1 MQQILKNKLFISTAC
16 LVLAA
21 VLSFILLPKMYE
33 DKTATANVLVLNQT
47 VAEGTEITEK
57 LLSTAE
63 VGAFGLSGAVATDK
77 EQVIGM
83 VATSTIFEGEYL
95 TKNRLALAEEYKK
108 SASGAV
114 LADGQFLLVLKIPS
128 TSSGLAGQLRGAA
141 LVDVYTTVEVEN
153 GAIKT
158 EKILSQISVKHVLNS
173 KLESLDDLGERMTE
187 EEAGVK
193 DDTDYTPV
201 YIVVTVNEA
210 QAKTLIALEK
220 AENFHLTLTRAGD

>member
-1 MQQILKNKLFISTAC
+1 MQKILKNKLFISTAC

-21 VLSFILLPKMYE
+21 VLSFALLPKMYE

-63 VGAFGLSGAVATDK
+63 VGAFGLSEAIFSDK
-77 EQVIGM
+77 QQVIGM
-83 VATSTIFEGEYL
+83 VATSTIYEGEYL
-95 TKNRLALAEEYKK
+95 TKNRLVPADKYKK

-114 LADGQFLLVLKIPS
+114 LADGQFLLALKIPS
-128 TSSGLAGQLRGAA
+128 TSSGLSGQLRGAA
-141 LVDVYTTVEVEN
+141 LVDVYTTVEDEN

-158 EKILSQISVKHVLNS
+158 EKALSQISVKRVLNS
-173 KLESLDDLGERMTE
+173 KLESLDDLDKQMTE
-187 EEAGVK
+187 EADDVK
-193 DDTDYTPV
+193 DDTDYAPV
-201 YIVVTVNEA
+201 YIVVTVDEA

-220 AENFHLTLTRAGD
+220 AENFHLTLTRAGE

>member
-1 MQQILKNKLFISTAC
+1 MQKILKNKLFISTAC

-21 VLSFILLPKMYE
+21 VLSFVLLPKMYE
-33 DKTATANVLVLNQT
+33 NKSATVNVLVLNHT
-47 VAEGTEITEK
+47 VVEGTEITED
-57 LLSTAE
+57 LLITAE

-95 TKNRLALAEEYKK
+95 TKNRLVSAEKYEK

-114 LADGQFLLVLKIPS
+114 LADGQFLLALKIPS
-128 TSSGLAGQLRGAA
+128 TSSGLARMLRGEA
-141 LVDVYTTVEVEN
+141 LVDVYTTVEDEN

-158 EKILSQISVKHVLNS
+158 EKALAQISVKHVLNS
-173 KLESLDDLGERMTE
+173 KLESLDDLDESLSE
-187 EEAGVK
+187 ESDGVK
-193 DDTDYTPV
+193 DEADYTPV
-201 YIVVTVNEA
+201 YIVVTVDET

-220 AENFHLTLTRAGD
+220 AENFHLALTRAGD

>member
-1 MQQILKNKLFISTAC
+1 MQKILKNKLFISTAC

-21 VLSFILLPKMYE
+21 VLSFVLLPKIYE

-83 VATSTIFEGEYL
+83 VATSTIYEGEYL
-95 TKNRLALAEEYKK
+95 TKNRLAPAEEYKK

-141 LVDVYTTVEVEN
+141 LVDVYTTVEDEN

-158 EKILSQISVKHVLNS
+158 EKVLSQISVKHVLNS
-173 KLESLDDLGERMTE
+173 KLERLDDLGERRTE
-187 EEAGVK
+187 ETDSVK

-201 YIVVTVNEA
+201 YIVVTVDEA

-220 AENFHLTLTRAGD
+220 AENFHLTLTRAGG

>member
-1 MQQILKNKLFISTAC
+1 MQKILKNKLFISTAC

-21 VLSFILLPKMYE
+21 VLSFVLLPKIYE
-33 DKTATANVLVLNQT
+33 DETATANVLVLNQT
-47 VAEGTEITEK
+47 VDEGTEITENM
-57 LLSTAE
+57 LSTAE

-83 VATSTIFEGEYL
+83 VATSTIYEGEYL
-95 TKNRLALAEEYKK
+95 TKNHLVTAEEYKK
-108 SASGAV
+108 SVSGAV
-114 LADGQFLLVLKIPS
+114 LADGQFLLALKIPS

-141 LVDVYTTVEVEN
+141 LVDVYTTVDDEN

-158 EKILSQISVKHVLNS
+158 EKVLSQISVKHVLNS
-173 KLESLDDLGERMTE
+173 KLESLDDSGERMTE
-187 EEAGVK
+187 EEDDAK

-201 YIVVTVNEA
+201 YIVVTVDET

-220 AENFHLTLTRAGD
+220 AENFHLTLIKAGD